1 MNITGV
7 NYISNATEN
16 TITQAGNNNQLQ
28 VIVPSN
34 LSSKEAGIALLRS
47 LQAGDSFTGEITN
60 ITQNEITLALS
71 DQVSVNATLADAL
84 SYNIGDTASFSVKE
98 NNGDRIILKSATNPE
113 MKNLMNEQT
122 ITTALRNANIAVN
135 ETTVSL
141 VNNLMKQGQPID
153 SKSLHA
159 HLNAMDKVPN
169 ATPEDVAILT
179 RMKLEVNEQNVTALH
194 NYMDYEKGMTG
205 QTSELANNLVTALTN
220 SEGNLEAGQLLMDV
234 LNSFSETISPEE
246 NLTSGMKND
255 NLVNI
260 KTQLSNI
267 ANTSDAGTTQ
277 LVNNLI
283 SKLDSGK
290 ITAKEFLIDI
300 SQILKGENIDKEA
313 VNALLKGKEFNEVVN
328 NFLRQEMY
336 IKPDEVNH
344 SNINKLFSK
353 LLKDNETLSN
363 KLSNNPVMT
372 EFLQNNQN
380 VSNNIEFMNNINHF
394 MNFVQIPLKMSGQ
407 NAHGDL
413 YVYKNGK
420 GVSAD
425 KDELK
430 AFLHLDMEHLGALDV
445 LVKLKNSNVT
455 TNFKVETE
463 EILDYIEAHMDEL
476 NSALNKL
483 GYNVSSTVDLNTTPY
498 SFHTEVIEKEFPPM
512 DIKRF
517 SFDVRA

>member
-7 NYISNATEN
+7 NYISNATDS
-16 TITQAGNNNQLQ
+16 TIQAGNNNQLQ
-28 VIVPSN
+28 VVVPSN

-71 DQVSVNATLADAL
+71 DSVSVNATLADAL
-84 SYNIGDTASFSVKE
+84 SYNIGDKASFSVKE
-98 NNGDRIILKSATNPE
+98 NNGERIILKSNNNPE
-113 MKNLMNEQT
+113 VKNLMNEQT

-159 HLNAMDKVPN
+159 HLNAMDRVPS

-179 RMKLEVNEQNVTALH
+179 RMNLEVNEQNVSALH
-194 NYMDYEKGMTG
+194 SYMDYETGMTG
-205 QTSELANNLVTALTN
+205 QTAKLSESLINALSGLGDSVATG
-220 SEGNLEAGQLLMDV
+220 ELLNDI
-234 LNSFSETISPEE
+234 LSSYSETVSKEE
-246 NLTSGMKND
+246 PLSTLLKND
-255 NLVNI
+255 TLSSLKNQIQNLS
-260 KTQLSNI
+260 SN
-267 ANTSDAGTTQ
+267 NSGQTMD

-283 SKLDSGK
+283 NKFDSHN
-290 ITAKEFLIDI
+290 ITAKELLSDLANIF
-300 SQILKGENIDKEA
+300 KGENIDKEA
-313 VNALLKGKEFNEVVN
+313 MRALLKGTEFKEVIN

-336 IKPDEVNH
+336 IKPEEVSH
-344 SNINKLFSK
+344 ENIHKLFNK
-353 LLKDNETLSN
+353 LLKDNEALSD
-363 KLSNNPVMT
+363 KLSGKPFMS

-394 MNFVQIPLKMSGQ
+394 MNFVQIPIKMSGQ

-420 GVSAD
+420 GTSAD

-430 AFLHLDMEHLGALDV
+430 AFLHLDMENLGALDV
-445 LVKLKNSNVT
+445 LVKLKSNNVS

-463 EILDYIEAHMDEL
+463 EILDFIEAHMDEL

-483 GYNVSSTVDLNTTPY
+483 GYNVSTVVDLNTTPY
-498 SFHTEVIEKEFPPM
+498 TFKTEVIEKEFPPM